1 MYACVLKKKK
11 ISSIDFFILYLH
23 IYKKNSKN
31 ANILFNDITFGD
43 VFI

>member
-1 MYACVLKKKK
+1 MHVFKKKF
-11 ISSIDFFILYLH
+11 SSIDFFILYLH
-23 IYKKNSKN
+23 IYKKKTSKN

>member
-1 MYACVLKKKK
+1 MHVFKK
-11 ISSIDFFILYLH
+11 IFSSIDFFILYLH
-23 IYKKNSKN
+23 IYKKKLKN